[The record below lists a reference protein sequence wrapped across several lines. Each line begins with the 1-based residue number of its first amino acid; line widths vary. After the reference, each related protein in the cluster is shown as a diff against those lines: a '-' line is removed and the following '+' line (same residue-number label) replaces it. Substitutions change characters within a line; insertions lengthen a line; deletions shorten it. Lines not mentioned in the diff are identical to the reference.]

1 MVEIGGPVWGERH
14 TWRVAANYSLFL
26 YSSCETGEEGGRQRV
41 KHSGSN
47 AQLLGNR

>member
-26 YSSCETGEEGGRQRV
+26 HSSCETGEEGRQRV
-41 KHSGSN
+41 KHSGRN
-47 AQLLGNR
+47 ARLLGNR

>member
-26 YSSCETGEEGGRQRV
+26 YSSCEIGEGGRQRV